1 MRCRLIAAGTR
12 LPDWVNSGFRDYQ
25 RRLRA
30 PLLLELEEI
39 PIAMCR
45 AGENPE
51 PAMAR
56 EGEKMLA
63 TLGPKD
69 HVVALEVLGA
79 SMSTQELGVWL
90 SAKLRQAKPLA
101 FLIGGPNGLAPAC
114 ARRADESWS
123 LSPLTLPH
131 ALARILVAE
140 QLYRAMSLLAG
151 HPYHRA

>member
-101 FLIGGPNGLAPAC
+101 FLIGGPNGLAPLVPAGPTR
-114 ARRADESWS
+114 AGRFRRSRCRTPSRASWS
-123 LSPLTLPH
+123 PSSCI
-131 ALARILVAE
+131 AR
-140 QLYRAMSLLAG
+140 
-151 HPYHRA
+151 